1 MSTTQASNLAL
12 QPHIARHI
20 LFLQEQRVML
30 DAELAALYGVETKVL
45 AQAIKRNLE
54 RFTVDFMA
62 QLRAGSSQT

>member
-1 MSTTQASNLAL
+1 
-12 QPHIARHI
+12 
-20 LFLQEQRVML
+20 ML

-62 QLRAGSSQT
+62 PLGADSSLQH